1 MNTFKEEYD
10 AERLKGNP
18 EYGHTWY
25 HLHSKKIELITSN
38 VAKVKAC
45 ISSGVFPDYVLNN
58 RRARKVWRKLEY
70 VDKEREDKT
79 LERIYTRD
87 E

>member
-1 MNTFKEEYD
+1 MNTFKENYD
-10 AERLKGNP
+10 AERLAGNQ
-18 EYGHTWY
+18 EYGHVWY
-25 HLHSKKIELITSN
+25 HLHSAKIEIMTTN

-45 ISSGVFPDYVLNN
+45 ISSGVFPDYVFNN
-58 RRARKVWRKLEY
+58 RRARKVWRKLKY
-70 VDKEREDKT
+70 VDMEKEDKT

>member
-1 MNTFKEEYD
+1 MG
-10 AERLKGNP
+10 R
-18 EYGHTWY
+18 
-25 HLHSKKIELITSN
+25 
-38 VAKVKAC
+38 AKVKAC

-87 E
+87 EQES